1 MIYTIGI
8 DIGSGAVKSTLF
20 KVDGGKQ
27 EWLAKRCE
35 RIRRR
40 DPMQLAQEGYD
51 GVLEDAGL
59 KPDAIDYIA
68 TTGEGENVK
77 FATGHFY
84 SMTTHAR
91 GGVFLHPG
99 ANAVVDIGA
108 LNGRAIYVDERGKVL
123 SYKMTSQCASGSGQF
138 LENISRYLGIAQD
151 EIPGLSLKST
161 NPEKVSTLPLS
172 SMQMARP

>member
-1 MIYTIGI
+1 MTYTIGI

-20 KVDGGKQ
+20 RTDGGRQ

-40 DPMQLAQEGYD
+40 DPMTLAQEGYD
-51 GVLEDAGL
+51 AVLAESGL
-59 KPDAIDYIA
+59 KAEDVDYIA

-99 ANAVVDIGA
+99 PM
-108 LNGRAIYVDERGKVL
+108 R
-123 SYKMTSQCASGSGQF
+123 SSTS
-138 LENISRYLGIAQD
+138 
-151 EIPGLSLKST
+151 
-161 NPEKVSTLPLS
+161 VH
-172 SMQMARP
+172 